1 MTIQELIVVEGVDD
15 VAAVKKAVQAE
26 VLPVHGFAVRSGVT
40 LDKIRFA
47 SERVGVI
54 VLTDPDYAGRQIR
67 KTIEKAVPNVK
78 HAYISRKEGT
88 RGDNIG
94 VENATSEVIRAAL
107 EKARFKLVEERQEF
121 SLQDMGYYGLSA
133 DAGSRALRQK
143 VGDRLRIGYGNTKQ
157 FLTRLNHYNITR
169 EELEALLR
177 EIEDS
182 SSRKK

>member
-1 MTIQELIVVEGVDD
+1 MIIKELIVVEGADD

-26 VLPVHGFAVRSGVT
+26 VLPVHGFAVRSGET

-47 SERVGVI
+47 SQRVGVI

-67 KTIEKAVPNVK
+67 ETIEKAVPNVK

-107 EKARFKLVEERQEF
+107 KKARYKMVEKREEF
-121 SLQDMGYYGLSA
+121 TLQDMDYYGLSG
-133 DAGSRALRQK
+133 DAGSRDLRRNL
-143 VGDRLRIGYGNTKQ
+143 GDRLRIGYGNTKQ
-157 FLTRLNHYNITR
+157 FLARLNHYGISR
-169 EELEALLR
+169 EELESLIR
-177 EIEDS
+177 ELAPPRED
-182 SSRKK
+182 R